1 MTGLKKTRA
10 REKLMTLEKPLNYQ
24 VSTADRNIICSPD
37 AISGIADSLEKL
49 GSKRALVVC
58 GPTILE
64 HSNVVQRVQKALGD
78 RCIGLYSGVAPHA
91 PVEMLEEAVSTARE
105 LRPDALIA
113 VGGGST
119 SDTC

>member
-1 MTGLKKTRA
+1 
-10 REKLMTLEKPLNYQ
+10 MTLEKPLDYQ

-91 PVEMLEEAVSTARE
+91 PVELS
-105 LRPDALIA
+105 LIHI
-113 VGGGST
+113 
-119 SDTC
+119 